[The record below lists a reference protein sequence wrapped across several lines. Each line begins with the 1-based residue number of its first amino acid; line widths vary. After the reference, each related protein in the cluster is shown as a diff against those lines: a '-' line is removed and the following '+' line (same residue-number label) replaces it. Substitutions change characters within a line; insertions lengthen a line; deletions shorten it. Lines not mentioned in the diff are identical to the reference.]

1 MKCPSCGFDE
11 DKVIDSRNI
20 KDGSEIRRRRECSN
34 CHFRFTTY
42 EKYEV
47 TPITIIK
54 NNGTRQLYDR
64 NKIKKS
70 IDIACI
76 KRKIS
81 VSDIDKIINSI
92 EEKIY
97 KKNSEEV
104 ESIFVGECV
113 MGNLKNL
120 DEVAYVRFAS
130 VYKKFKDTS
139 EFMKEL
145 EKII

>member
-1 MKCPSCGFDE
+1 MKCPSCGFDA

-20 KDGSEIRRRRECSN
+20 KDGSEIRRRRQCSSCN
-34 CHFRFTTY
+34 FRFTTY

-54 NNGTRQLYDR
+54 NDGTRQQFQREKLR
-64 NKIKKS
+64 NS

-81 VSDIDKIINSI
+81 VADITKMIYSI
-92 EEKIY
+92 EEQIY
-97 KKNSEEV
+97 KKSSEEV
-104 ESIFVGECV
+104 KSRFIGECV
-113 MGNLKNL
+113 MNELKQI

-139 EFMKEL
+139 EFLEEL
-145 EKII
+145 QKII

>member
-1 MKCPSCGFDE
+1 MKCPNCGFDA

-20 KDGSEIRRRRECSN
+20 KEGSEIRRRRQCSN

-42 EKYEV
+42 EKYEA

-54 NNGTRQLYDR
+54 TNGTRQAYDR
-64 NKIKKS
+64 EKLKKS

-81 VSDIDKIINSI
+81 IQDIDRIIFSI
-92 EEKIY
+92 EEKLF
-97 KKNSEEV
+97 KKNSEEI
-104 ESIFVGECV
+104 ESIFLGQCV
-113 MGNLKNL
+113 MDELKTT
-120 DEVAYVRFAS
+120 DEVAYVRVAS

-145 EKII
+145 QKII